1 MSLMQLGRYL
11 GCHQR
16 PERSFFLKGYQ
27 FPVCARCTGV
37 LVSVLPAAICF
48 FRRPLRL
55 WQAMGLSGVMF
66 VDWAIQRVGL
76 CPSTNRRRFWTGCIG
91 GFGFCQIHWMVY
103 RWVLQ
108 NGKKAMG
115 RLFEINRIEIK
126 KDCPAK
132 GKDSLF
138 YAEKERRNWR
148 STKAKKKNK

>member
-91 GFGFCQIHWMVY
+91 GFGFCQVHWMVY
-103 RWVLQ
+103 RWGLQ

-115 RLFEINRIEIK
+115 RLFEIK
-126 KDCPAK
+126 
-132 GKDSLF
+132 
-138 YAEKERRNWR
+138 
-148 STKAKKKNK
+148 